1 MADKIRIPIGTDHT
15 LKFALAVN
23 SEPLDLTG
31 VEEIEVKVYQMKSNI
46 LANFLLSDNEVEIT
60 SFINGQC
67 ECFLAKESI
76 TNIPTGKLFI
86 QISVDVPNV
95 NFDSGFERLIL
106 TETEI
111 GELVAIA

>member
-1 MADKIRIPIGTDHT
+1 
-15 LKFALAVN
+15 
-23 SEPLDLTG
+23 
-31 VEEIEVKVYQMKSNI
+31 MKSNI

-67 ECFLAKESI
+67 KCFLAKESI
-76 TNIPTGKLFI
+76 TNIPIGKLFI

>member
-23 SEPLDLTG
+23 SAPLDLTE
-31 VEEIEVKVYQMKSNI
+31 VEEIEVKVYQKKSNI

-60 SFINGQC
+60 SAANGLC

-76 TNIPTGKLFI
+76 TNVPTGKLFI
-86 QISVDVPNV
+86 QISVDVPNE
-95 NFDSGFERLIL
+95 NIDSGFERLIL

>member
-15 LKFALAVN
+15 LKFALSVN
-23 SEPLDLTG
+23 SEPLYLTG

-67 ECFLAKESI
+67 QCFLAKESI
-76 TNIPTGKLFI
+76 TNIPIGKLFI
-86 QISVDVPNV
+86 QISVDVPNE

-111 GELVAIA
+111 GELVSIA

>member
-15 LKFALAVN
+15 LQFALAVN

-60 SFINGQC
+60 SYINGQC

-76 TNIPTGKLFI
+76 TNIPIGKLFI